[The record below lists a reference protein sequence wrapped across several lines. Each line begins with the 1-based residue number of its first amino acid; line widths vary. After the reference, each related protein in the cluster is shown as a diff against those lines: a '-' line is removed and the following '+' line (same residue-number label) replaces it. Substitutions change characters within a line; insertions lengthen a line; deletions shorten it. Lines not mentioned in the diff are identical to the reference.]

1 MFGVPDR
8 GHLKPPY
15 GQPQL
20 EPGRGGDAPDSPQYM
35 ARKLIIM
42 ALKERYFIAKSIES
56 HDSDVIWYDRTI
68 VPLDWLN
75 DTLKLRGHKWRV
87 SLVDGEYEF
96 TDNP

>member
-1 MFGVPDR
+1 
-8 GHLKPPY
+8 
-15 GQPQL
+15 
-20 EPGRGGDAPDSPQYM
+20 M